1 LSTSLNSS
9 VPPPHHHTHT
19 HDRERERERER
30 EKERDMYTHT
40 HTHTHTHAHTDG
52 ATNQLANLQQ
62 TTDVINT
69 KQLEEAY
76 LGLRVKG
83 LG

>member
-1 LSTSLNSS
+1 
-9 VPPPHHHTHT
+9 
-19 HDRERERERER
+19 
-30 EKERDMYTHT
+30 MYTHT
-40 HTHTHTHAHTDG
+40 HTHTHTRTHTDG